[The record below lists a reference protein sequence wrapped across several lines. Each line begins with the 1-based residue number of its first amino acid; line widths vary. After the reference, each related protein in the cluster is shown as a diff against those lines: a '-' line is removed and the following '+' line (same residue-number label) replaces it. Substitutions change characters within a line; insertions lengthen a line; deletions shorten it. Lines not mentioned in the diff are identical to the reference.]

1 MLQIFK
7 RFGRKCSYVVGWMVG
22 LMVALTISSCAPR
35 YQTIEG
41 TALGTLYRIT
51 ASGRITPTLQ
61 ADLTK
66 LFEEA
71 NKEMSVFDKNSLL
84 SRINR
89 GETDSLSAN
98 IIYCIEMAHRV
109 SELSEGAYDI
119 TIQPLVD
126 AYGFAGD
133 DPDFTPNLDSLLPL
147 VNYRNISIE
156 NGLLVRPEG
165 VQIGL
170 NSIAK
175 GAVVD
180 MAAALLEEAGFES
193 YMVDIGGEIFCR
205 GENPSGRDWR
215 IGVETPFEGNFSM
228 TGEYIEAVLS
238 LSGAGMATSGN
249 YRNFHVNAEGQKL
262 THIIDPHTG
271 LNTESN
277 LLSATVIAENCAL
290 ADAYGTMLMALG
302 YESAL
307 ALVERENIAALLIWA
322 DETGQ
327 MQITVTDEMRPHLE

>member
-1 MLQIFK
+1 MLQRLSRYI
-7 RFGRKCSYVVGWMVG
+7 KCVVAGATLLACM
-22 LMVALTISSCAPR
+22 ALGSCTPS

-41 TALGTLYRIT
+41 MALGTMYRIT
-51 ASGRITPTLQ
+51 AGGRISPALR
-61 ADLTK
+61 AELTA
-66 LFEEA
+66 LFEAA
-71 NKEMSVFDKNSLL
+71 NKEMSVFDEESLL

-89 GETDSLSAN
+89 GETDSLSEN
-98 IIYCIEMAHRV
+98 IIYCIEMAHQV
-109 SELSEGAYDI
+109 SLLSDGAYDI
-119 TIQPLVD
+119 TIQPLVE
-126 AYGFAGD
+126 AYGFSGE

-147 VNYRNISIE
+147 VDYRQISIE
-156 NGLLVRPEG
+156 NGKLIRPAG

-180 MAAALLEEAGFES
+180 MAATLLEEAGFED

-205 GENPSGRDWR
+205 GKSPSGRDWR

-228 TGEYIEAVLS
+228 TGEYIEAILS
-238 LSGAGMATSGN
+238 FSGAGMATSGN
-249 YRNFHVNAEGQKL
+249 YRNYHTDAEGRKL

-290 ADAYGTMLMALG
+290 ADAYGTMLIALG
-302 YESAL
+302 YDAAL
-307 ALVERENIAALLIWA
+307 TLVENEDIPALLIWA
-322 DETGQ
+322 DEDGE
-327 MQITVTDEMRPHLE
+327 MQITVTDEMRPRLE

>member
-1 MLQIFK
+1 MSQRLKHIF
-7 RFGRKCSYVVGWMVG
+7 GSTLAALLLLALVGC
-22 LMVALTISSCAPR
+22 TPQ
-35 YQTIEG
+35 YQTFEG
-41 TALGTLYRIT
+41 TALGTLFRIT
-51 ASGRITPTLQ
+51 AGGRITPTLR
-61 ADLTK
+61 AELTT
-66 LFEEA
+66 LFDEA
-71 NKEMSVFDKNSLL
+71 NKEMSVFNDNSLL

-109 SELSEGAYDI
+109 SELSGGAYDI
-119 TIQPLVD
+119 TIQPLVE
-126 AYGFAGD
+126 AYGFSGD

-147 VNYRNISIE
+147 VDYRKIE
-156 NGLLVRPEG
+156 IVEGRLVRPAG

-180 MAAALLEEAGFES
+180 MAAALLEEAGFED

-205 GENPSGRDWR
+205 GKSPSGRDWR
-215 IGVETPFEGNFSM
+215 IGVETPFEGNFSL

-249 YRNFHVNAEGQKL
+249 YRNFHTDAEGRKL

-271 LNTESN
+271 ANTESN
-277 LLSATVIAENCAL
+277 LLSVTVIAENCAL

-302 YESAL
+302 YDAAL
-307 ALVERENIAALLIWA
+307 ALVERESIPALLIWA
-322 DETGQ
+322 DDTGE
-327 MQITVTDEMRPHLE
+327 MQITMTDEMKPHLE

>member
-1 MLQIFK
+1 MSQRLKHIF
-7 RFGRKCSYVVGWMVG
+7 GST
-22 LMVALTISSCAPR
+22 LAALLLLALGGCTPQ
-35 YQTIEG
+35 YQTFEG
-41 TALGTLYRIT
+41 TALGTLFRIT
-51 ASGRITPTLQ
+51 AGGRITPTLR
-61 ADLTK
+61 AELTT
-66 LFEEA
+66 LFDEA
-71 NKEMSVFDKNSLL
+71 NKEMSVFDDNSLL

-109 SELSEGAYDI
+109 SELSGGAYDI
-119 TIQPLVD
+119 TIQPLVE
-126 AYGFAGD
+126 AYGFSGD

-147 VNYRNISIE
+147 VDYRKIE
-156 NGLLVRPEG
+156 VVEGRLVRPAG

-180 MAAALLEEAGFES
+180 MAAALLEEAGFED

-205 GENPSGRDWR
+205 GKSPSGRDWR
-215 IGVETPFEGNFSM
+215 IGVETPFEGNFSL

-249 YRNFHVNAEGQKL
+249 YRNFHTDAEGRKL

-271 LNTESN
+271 ANTESN

-302 YESAL
+302 YDDAL
-307 ALVERENIAALLIWA
+307 ALVERESIPALLIWA
-322 DETGQ
+322 DDTGE
-327 MQITVTDEMRPHLE
+327 MQITMTDEMKPHLE

>member
-1 MLQIFK
+1 
-7 RFGRKCSYVVGWMVG
+7 
-22 LMVALTISSCAPR
+22 
-35 YQTIEG
+35 
-41 TALGTLYRIT
+41 TALGTLFRIT
-51 ASGRITPTLQ
+51 AGGRITPTLR
-61 ADLTK
+61 AELTT
-66 LFEEA
+66 LFDEA
-71 NKEMSVFDKNSLL
+71 NKEMSVFDDNSLL

-109 SELSEGAYDI
+109 SELSGGAYDI
-119 TIQPLVD
+119 TIQPLVE
-126 AYGFAGD
+126 AYGFSGD

-147 VNYRNISIE
+147 VDYRKIE
-156 NGLLVRPEG
+156 IVEGRLVRPAG

-180 MAAALLEEAGFES
+180 MAAALLEEAGFED

-205 GENPSGRDWR
+205 GKSPSGRDWR
-215 IGVETPFEGNFSM
+215 IGVETPFEGNFSL

-249 YRNFHVNAEGQKL
+249 YRNFHTDAEGRKL

-271 LNTESN
+271 ANTESN

-302 YESAL
+302 YDDAL
-307 ALVERENIAALLIWA
+307 ALVERESIPALLIWA
-322 DETGQ
+322 DDTGE
-327 MQITVTDEMRPHLE
+327 MQITMTDEMKPHLE

>member
-1 MLQIFK
+1 MLLRLKHIF
-7 RFGRKCSYVVGWMVG
+7 GST
-22 LMVALTISSCAPR
+22 LAALLLLALSGCTPQ
-35 YQTIEG
+35 YQTFEG
-41 TALGTLYRIT
+41 TALGTLFRIT
-51 ASGRITPTLQ
+51 AGGRITPTLR
-61 ADLTK
+61 AELTT
-66 LFEEA
+66 LFDEA
-71 NKEMSVFDKNSLL
+71 NKEMSVFDDNSLL

-109 SELSEGAYDI
+109 SELSGGAYDI
-119 TIQPLVD
+119 TIQPLVE
-126 AYGFAGD
+126 AYGFSGD

-147 VNYRNISIE
+147 VDYRNIEIVE
-156 NGLLVRPEG
+156 GRLVRPAG

-180 MAAALLEEAGFES
+180 MAAALLEDAGFED

-205 GENPSGRDWR
+205 GKSPSGRDWR
-215 IGVETPFEGNFSM
+215 IGVETPFEGNFSL

-249 YRNFHVNAEGQKL
+249 YRNFHTDAEGRKL

-271 LNTESN
+271 ANTESN

-302 YESAL
+302 YDDAL
-307 ALVERENIAALLIWA
+307 ALVERESIPALLIWA
-322 DETGQ
+322 DDTGA
-327 MQITVTDEMRPHLE
+327 MQITMTDEMKPHLE